1 MIMKIFVYVFLVSV
15 CLRSISYGIW
25 TWKKQNRLGAVMVF
39 LVALVVL
46 AAPVLEA
53 LAKR

>member
-1 MIMKIFVYVFLVSV
+1 MIIKILIYVFLVGV

-39 LVALVVL
+39 LLALAVL
-46 AAPVLEA
+46 ATPVLEA
-53 LAKR
+53 LVKG

>member
-1 MIMKIFVYVFLVSV
+1 MIMRIVVYLFLAGV

-25 TWKKQNRLGAVMVF
+25 TWRKQNRLGAVMVF

-46 AAPVLEA
+46 AVPVLEA
-53 LAKR
+53 LVKG